1 MAKYT
6 KESLLSRIITKL
18 SLYNPDYLDKCL
30 PRLRKFDI
38 QELIGWAID
47 NDVIDAGSLYQ

>member
-6 KESLLSRIITKL
+6 VESLLSRIVAKL
-18 SLYNPDYLDKCL
+18 SLYNPDYLDKWM

-38 QELIGWAID
+38 QQLIGWAID

>member
-1 MAKYT
+1 MATYT
-6 KESLLSRIITKL
+6 KEVLLNRIIAKL

-30 PRLRKFDI
+30 PRLKKFDLV
-38 QELIGWAID
+38 QLIGWAID